1 MPVSSPMNANPLHL
15 ASTLLLAGMS
25 FVLADETP
33 VQPQIESVG
42 LFKNGV
48 AVVKAS
54 FTAPGPGSYRWDA
67 IPQAIHGT
75 FSVDSEAT
83 LTTRATHRMIEEEFK
98 TAPTSMQDALA
109 GKNVSVSLTGE
120 NGQPLPSLLGR
131 VWEIPTAPSNTA
143 FSTQYPTHD
152 PYGRYYGW
160 SGMSMGNPGYNPA
173 PVGDFL
179 ILETEKGRQ
188 YINRQR
194 ILTVSAEGPFGP
206 AKHKIEKPVM
216 LFEVTSGSGKVH
228 ITYLARGMAW
238 LPAYTVDTSDPATL
252 TIRQS
257 AVVRNELMD
266 IKGTSLDLISGY
278 PNIKFSHVDSPLNP
292 DTPLA
297 TFFQQLNSQGNS
309 SPNTMGQMVSFN
321 SMAPAA
327 SNPLPENP
335 ESGPSGS
342 DIHYQAVGKHD
353 LQRGD
358 SLSLSIAS
366 GKSPYTRIVEWIVPD
381 SRDPDGRRPG
391 NRPNNEA
398 PNPEDQP
405 WDALC
410 FTNPFKFPMTTA
422 PASIMESGKFRGQS
436 LSQWV
441 NPGQSATLRVT
452 QALSIRAQASEVE
465 EENTRSNPKPEN
477 IASFYGSRHQRITI
491 KGTLQMHNFRSTDVP
506 MRIHCRFSGELV
518 DADAKPT
525 LTLLNESS
533 GINPHSEI
541 AWTSIQLKP
550 GEEQTLHYR
559 YHLWIPY

>member
-1 MPVSSPMNANPLHL
+1 MDINKFTFNLHTGGAFCVRLPPMNANPINL

-25 FVLADETP
+25 FALADETP

-48 AVVKAS
+48 AVVRAS
-54 FTAPGPGSYRWDA
+54 FTVPGPGSYRWDA
-67 IPQAIHGT
+67 IPKAVHGT
-75 FSVDSEAT
+75 FAVDSEAT
-83 LTTRATHRMIEEEFK
+83 LTTRATHRFIEEEFK
-98 TAPTSMQDALA
+98 TTQPGMQDALA
-109 GKNVSVSLTGE
+109 GKNVTVSLTWE
-120 NGQPLPSLLGR
+120 NGQSPPSLQGR
-131 VWEIPTAPSNTA
+131 VWEIPAASSNTT
-143 FSTQYPTHD
+143 FSTQYPTEN

-160 SGMSMGNPGYNPA
+160 SGMSISNPGINPA
-173 PVGDFL
+173 RMDDFL
-179 ILETEKGRQ
+179 ILETPKGRE

-194 ILTVSAEGPFGP
+194 ILSVSAEGPFGP
-206 AKHKIEKPVM
+206 VKHKIEKPVM

-228 ITYLARGMAW
+228 ITYLACGMAW
-238 LPAYTVDTSDPATL
+238 LPAYTVDTSDSATL

-266 IKGTSLDLISGY
+266 LKSTSLDLISGY

-292 DTPLA
+292 NTPLA

-309 SPNTMGQMVSFN
+309 SPSSMGQMVSFN
-321 SMAPAA
+321 STAPTAT
-327 SNPLPENP
+327 NPLPENP
-335 ESGPSGS
+335 EVGPSGS

-366 GKSPYTRIVEWIVPD
+366 GKSPYTRLVEWIVPD
-381 SRDPDGRRPG
+381 ARDPDARRTS
-391 NRPNNEA
+391 NRPNNQA
-398 PNPEDQP
+398 PNPDDQP

-465 EENTRSNPKPEN
+465 EKTPAPIQNRKTSHHSSARATNASPSKELCKSTTSATPRSRC
-477 IASFYGSRHQRITI
+477 ASVAVFPANSS
-491 KGTLQMHNFRSTDVP
+491 MP
-506 MRIHCRFSGELV
+506 MPNQLSPC
-518 DADAKPT
+518 
-525 LTLLNESS
+525 
-533 GINPHSEI
+533 
-541 AWTSIQLKP
+541 SI
-550 GEEQTLHYR
+550 
-559 YHLWIPY
+559 